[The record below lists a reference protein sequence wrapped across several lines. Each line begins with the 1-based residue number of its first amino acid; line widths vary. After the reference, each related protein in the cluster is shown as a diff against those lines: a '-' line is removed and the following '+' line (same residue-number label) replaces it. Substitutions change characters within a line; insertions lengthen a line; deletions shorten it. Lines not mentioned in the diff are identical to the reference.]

1 MESGNS
7 DEYTSAMQAAPGL
20 HVEWVDDEAVVLNP
34 ASSELH
40 YLNPSAALVFALV
53 LEYGFEE
60 AMSRVE
66 STFNESTELEEEL
79 EGLIAE
85 LVKKG
90 LLTDAQ

>member
-1 MESGNS
+1 MH
-7 DEYTSAMQAAPGL
+7 APPGL

-40 YLNPSAALVFALV
+40 YLNRSAAVVFALI

-66 STFNESTELEEEL
+66 SAFHESTSLEEEL
-79 EGLIAE
+79 DALIAE
-85 LVKKG
+85 LVAKG
-90 LLTDAQ
+90 LLTDAK